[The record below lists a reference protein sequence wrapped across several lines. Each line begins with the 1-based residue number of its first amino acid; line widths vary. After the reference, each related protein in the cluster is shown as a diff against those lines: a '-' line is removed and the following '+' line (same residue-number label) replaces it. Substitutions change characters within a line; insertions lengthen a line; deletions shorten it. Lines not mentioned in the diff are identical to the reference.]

1 MTNPEEQAM
10 YTEAAMI
17 RQEQKQH
24 LQTID
29 ATYAIQR
36 GLAMGR
42 NSRKTRAFSIK
53 TAAITLTTIMAAG
66 LLLFNP
72 IKDTITSQTEQTAT
86 EQILNWGVLDEFK
99 QLAVHDID
107 RSTLESA
114 IRNDYIQMVNKSAK
128 SGPYQIKIN
137 AVTAD
142 ENKLILLYTA
152 TTDSSQEIYSVNSVR
167 MTDSQTGRYLGN
179 SSKIGSSADNQ
190 SWQGRATLELDRNDP
205 LPDRIEADFQ
215 IASVDPGKMSDPKTG
230 TVRSEMNYSERMR
243 IEFDLDS
250 KFSSVKTE
258 TYKPDQTIML
268 GGHQVMLSRVEISP
282 LMTKATF
289 VFDPGKKN
297 DFQTRISISEMLNP
311 YEIVSRTED
320 GQMFKSSSVSG
331 SGTKD
336 GIQYI
341 FGSNMLDT
349 PQSMVM
355 KLYPEFRQSF
365 ASVQEA
371 KENALEFIIK

>member
-1 MTNPEEQAM
+1 MTSPEEQAM
-10 YTEAAMI
+10 YSEAAAI

-53 TAAITLTTIMAAG
+53 VAVITLTTIMAAG
-66 LLLFNP
+66 LLMFNP
-72 IKDTITSQTEQTAT
+72 IKDTMTSKTLQTAT
-86 EQILNWGVLDEFK
+86 EQTLNWGSLNEFK
-99 QLAVHDID
+99 QLALHDID

-114 IRNDYIQMVNKSAK
+114 IRNDYIQMVNKSVK

-152 TTDSSQEIYSVNSVR
+152 TTDYSQEVYNVNSVR
-167 MTDSQTGRYLGN
+167 MTDAQTGRYLGN
-179 SSKIGSSADNQ
+179 TSKIGSSADNQ
-190 SWQGRATLELDRNDP
+190 SWQGRATLELDRNHP
-205 LPDRIEADFQ
+205 LPARIEADFQ

-250 KFSSVKTE
+250 KFSSMKTE
-258 TYKPDQTIML
+258 TYKPDQIIML
-268 GGHQVMLSRVEISP
+268 GDHQVLLSRVEISP

-289 VFDPGKKN
+289 VFDPGKNN
-297 DFQTRISISEMLNP
+297 DFQTRISISDMLNP
-311 YEIVSRTED
+311 YEIVSRTDD
-320 GQMFKSSSVSG
+320 GRMFKSSSVSG

-341 FGSNMLDT
+341 FGSNMLDA
-349 PQSMVM
+349 PQSIVM
-355 KLYPEFRQSF
+355 KLYPEFRQSY

-371 KENALEFIIK
+371 KENELEFRIK

>member
-1 MTNPEEQAM
+1 MNSPEEQTM

-42 NSRKTRAFSIK
+42 NRRKTRAFSIK
-53 TAAITLTTIMAAG
+53 VAAISLTMIMAAG

-72 IKDTITSQTEQTAT
+72 IKDTFTSQTVQTAPEQTLDWGA
-86 EQILNWGVLDEFK
+86 LNDFK

-114 IRNDYIQMVNKSAK
+114 IRNDYIQMVNQSAK
-128 SGPYQIKIN
+128 SGPYEITIN

-142 ENKLILLYTA
+142 ENKLILLYTG
-152 TTDSSQEIYSVNSVR
+152 TSDSSQEIYSVSSVR
-167 MTDSQTGRYLGN
+167 LTDAQTGRYLGN
-179 SSKIGSSADNQ
+179 TSKIGSSADSQ

-215 IASVDPGKMSDPKTG
+215 IASVDPGKLSDPKTG
-230 TVRSEMNYSERMR
+230 TVRSEMNYSERMK

-250 KFSSVKTE
+250 KFSSIKTE
-258 TYKPDQTIML
+258 TYKPDQIIML
-268 GGHQVMLSRVEISP
+268 GGHQVLLSKVEISP
-282 LMTKATF
+282 LMTKASF

-297 DFQTRISISEMLNP
+297 DFQTRISISDMLNP
-311 YEIVSRTED
+311 YEIVSKTADRRV
-320 GQMFKSSSVSG
+320 FKSSRVSG

-341 FGSNMLDT
+341 FGSNMLDA
-349 PQSMVM
+349 PQSIVM
-355 KLYPEFRQSF
+355 KLYPEFSQSF

>member
-1 MTNPEEQAM
+1 MTSPEEQAM
-10 YTEAAMI
+10 YTEATLI
-17 RQEQKQH
+17 RQEQKKQ
-24 LQTID
+24 LQTAD

-36 GLAMGR
+36 GLALGR
-42 NSRKTRAFSIK
+42 NSRKSRAFSIK
-53 TAAITLTTIMAAG
+53 IASITLTMILAAG

-72 IKDTITSQTEQTAT
+72 IMESITSQTVQTAKEQTLDWGA
-86 EQILNWGVLDEFK
+86 LNDFK
-99 QLAVHDID
+99 ALALHDID

-114 IRNDYIQMVNKSAK
+114 IRNDYIQMVNKSVR

-152 TTDSSQEIYSVNSVR
+152 TTDSSQEIYNVNSVR
-167 MTDSQTGRYLGN
+167 MTDVQTGRYLGN
-179 SSKIGSSADNQ
+179 TSKIGSSADNQ
-190 SWQGRATLELDRNDP
+190 SWLGRATLELDRNNP
-205 LPDRIEADFQ
+205 LPSHIEADFQ

-250 KFSSVKTE
+250 KFSSMKTE
-258 TYKPDQTIML
+258 TYKPDEVIML
-268 GGHQVMLSRVEISP
+268 GGHQVQLSRVEISP
-282 LMTKATF
+282 LVTKATF
-289 VFDPGKKN
+289 VFDPGKVH

-311 YEIVSRTED
+311 YEIVSRTDD
-320 GQMFKSSSVSG
+320 GRMFKSSSVSG

-336 GIQYI
+336 GIEYI
-341 FGSNMLDT
+341 FGSNMLDA

-355 KLYPEFRQSF
+355 RLYPEYRQSF
-365 ASVQEA
+365 GSVEEA
-371 KENALEFIIK
+371 KENALEFTIK

>member
-1 MTNPEEQAM
+1 MTSPEEQAM

-17 RQEQKQH
+17 RQQQKQQ

-42 NSRKTRAFSIK
+42 NSRKSRAFSIK
-53 TAAITLTTIMAAG
+53 IASVTLTMIMAAG

-72 IKDTITSQTEQTAT
+72 IRESITSQTVQTAKEQTLDWGA
-86 EQILNWGVLDEFK
+86 LNDFK
-99 QLAVHDID
+99 QLALHDID
-107 RSTLESA
+107 GSTLESA

-152 TTDSSQEIYSVNSVR
+152 TTDSSQEIYNVNSVR
-167 MTDSQTGRYLGN
+167 MTDVQTGRYLGN
-179 SSKIGSSADNQ
+179 TSKIGSSADNQ
-190 SWQGRATLELDRNDP
+190 IWHGRATLELDRNNP
-205 LPDRIEADFQ
+205 LPGHIEADFQ
-215 IASVDPGKMSDPKTG
+215 IASVEPGKMSDPKTG

-250 KFSSVKTE
+250 KFSSMKTE
-258 TYKPDQTIML
+258 TYKPDEVIML
-268 GGHQVMLSRVEISP
+268 GGHQVLLSRVEISP

-297 DFQTRISISEMLNP
+297 DFQTRISISELLNP
-311 YEIVSRTED
+311 YEIVSTTDD
-320 GQMFKSSSVSG
+320 GRMFKSSSVSG

-341 FGSNMLDT
+341 FGSNMLDA

-355 KLYPEFRQSF
+355 RLYSEYRQSF
-365 ASVQEA
+365 GSVEEA
-371 KENALEFIIK
+371 KENALEFTIK